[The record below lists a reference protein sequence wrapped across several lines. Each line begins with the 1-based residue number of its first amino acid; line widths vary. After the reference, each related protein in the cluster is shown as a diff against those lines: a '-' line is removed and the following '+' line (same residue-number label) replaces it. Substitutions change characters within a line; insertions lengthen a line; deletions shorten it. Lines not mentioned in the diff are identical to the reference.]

1 VAEKLIFDHTVE
13 SLLRTLERPIP
24 PAQIAGLDALGI
36 DLSKP
41 LLPAYPLE
49 TYSALIGFIARQRF
63 PDLPPEE
70 ADFEVGRAF
79 IEAYT
84 TQTLMGRALKGLLR
98 VIGPHRTL
106 ERMSRTFRT
115 ANNYTQTRLQPLGP
129 TSYELW
135 FNYAIRQGYFR
146 GMVHAT
152 LALCGVR
159 QIEVKLAAT
168 QGHELTFHVSWQP

>member
-1 VAEKLIFDHTVE
+1 VAEKLVFDHTME
-13 SLLRTLERPIP
+13 SLLRTLARPIP

-41 LLPAYPLE
+41 LLPAYPVE
-49 TYSALIGFIARQRF
+49 TYSALIGFIGRQRF
-63 PDLPPEE
+63 PNLPPEE

-84 TQTLMGRALKGLLR
+84 TQTLLGRALKSLMK
-98 VIGPHRTL
+98 VIGPHRTI

-129 TSYELW
+129 ASYELW
-135 FNYAIRQGYFR
+135 FNYAIRAGYFR
-146 GMVHAT
+146 GMVLST
-152 LALCGVR
+152 LALSGVK
-159 QIEVKLAAT
+159 QIEVRFVAV
-168 QGHELTFHVSWQP
+168 QNHEVTFHVSWQP

>member
-1 VAEKLIFDHTVE
+1 VAEKLVFDHTLD

-24 PAQIAGLDALGI
+24 PAQLAGLDALGI

-49 TYSALIGFIARQRF
+49 IYSALIGYIAHQRF

-70 ADFEVGRAF
+70 GDFEVGRAF
-79 IEAYT
+79 IGAYT
-84 TQTLMGRALKGLLR
+84 TQTLLGRALKGSLR

-106 ERMSRTFRT
+106 ERMSRTFRSV
-115 ANNYTQTRLQPLGP
+115 NNYTQTRLKPLGP

-135 FNYAIRQGYFR
+135 FNHVIRESYFR

-152 LALCGVR
+152 LELSGVK
-159 QIEVKLAAT
+159 QIEVRVAASKDREVT
-168 QGHELTFHVSWQP
+168 LHVSWQP